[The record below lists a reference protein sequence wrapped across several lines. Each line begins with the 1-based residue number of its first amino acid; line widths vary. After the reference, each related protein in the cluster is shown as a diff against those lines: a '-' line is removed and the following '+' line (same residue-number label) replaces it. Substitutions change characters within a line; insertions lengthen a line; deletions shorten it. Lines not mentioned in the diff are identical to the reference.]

1 MASCNLTTENAH
13 EYVGKYLI
21 GKLWHHWPLEVR
33 RLDDGRYAVVDSI
46 HTMMLVP
53 DEKDRFNAIYFD
65 KAFSSREEAE
75 KALKERE
82 NNDT

>member
-21 GKLWHHWPLEVR
+21 GKRWHLWPLEVR
-33 RLDDGRYAVVDSI
+33 QLDDGRYAVVDSA

-75 KALKERE
+75 QALKERE
-82 NNDT
+82 KND